1 MRPPTVSS
9 VSTGG
14 FLGRLAFLM
23 KQRGTHQG
31 TRGYPQKVP
40 RACENQG
47 MWWTPGGLPRRGEW
61 VCLSPLAHLLLVALW
76 AWSPGQRVRPPPVM
90 VAGPGPGG

>member
-31 TRGYPQKVP
+31 TWGYPQKVP
-40 RACENQG
+40 RACEDQG
-47 MWWTPGGLPRRGEW
+47 T
-61 VCLSPLAHLLLVALW
+61 
-76 AWSPGQRVRPPPVM
+76 
-90 VAGPGPGG
+90 